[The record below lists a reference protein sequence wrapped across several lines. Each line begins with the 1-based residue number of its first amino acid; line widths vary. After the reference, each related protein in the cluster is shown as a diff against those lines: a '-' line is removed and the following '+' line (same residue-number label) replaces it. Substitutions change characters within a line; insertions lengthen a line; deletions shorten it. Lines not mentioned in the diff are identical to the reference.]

1 MLSSSEERVLEQI
14 LENLNQGIVYVDQE
28 RKIRLCN
35 KKAKEITGIAFGAHD
50 SHEAG
55 CIADGDVVILADNM
69 VGDDDGNLSAAEFR
83 KLNITDEIKKD
94 EMLVAVGV
102 YQNEKIDPIFKH
114 VREHN
119 LGVPLVLDANYY
131 GFSVKASIDT
141 AKKTTEITV
150 NAKTY
155 TLPYYRAIANMVIID
170 GRTGR
175 VKFFQAKGYSTRGE
189 DAGEILRGK
198 PFQAKKNEAN
208 DRDVL
213 GKPFLELFDNSELSQ
228 MLFSV
233 MDGKAGPIKNWIYE
247 LNKRPVIGNI
257 FPGLSGQNGSGYEGV
272 FLTIEDAARLE
283 TLLEERNELLRQME
297 ARNEYAHQRQ
307 TPDFPEELLDDFAGR
322 SEKAKAVK
330 YMAYKASQSR
340 FNVLLTGESGTGK
353 TKLARAIHQ
362 LGNPQAPFVEVNCS
376 AIAPSLFESE
386 LFGYVGGA
394 FTGAKSEGKVGFFEA
409 ADRGTIF
416 LDEIGEMAPEI
427 QVKLLHVL
435 QNKTIYRVGSSKPV
449 KIDVRVIAATNKNVE
464 EEVAQGRIRQD
475 LYYRLNVFP
484 IHVPPIREHK
494 ADLYLLINQLL
505 LQICRDYGLE
515 PKQFSGEAIQQM
527 LSYDWPGNVRE
538 LENVIERAIS
548 ICDSDIVYA
557 EHLCIGSEQ
566 TPVTM
571 KEILAQEEKRV
582 MEMTLMK
589 YNGDKQ
595 KAMKEL
601 DVSKSVFY
609 DKLKRYQIK

>member
-233 MDGKAGPIKNWIYE
+233 MDGKAGPIKN
-247 LNKRPVIGNI
+247 
-257 FPGLSGQNGSGYEGV
+257 
-272 FLTIEDAARLE
+272 
-283 TLLEERNELLRQME
+283 
-297 ARNEYAHQRQ
+297 
-307 TPDFPEELLDDFAGR
+307 
-322 SEKAKAVK
+322 
-330 YMAYKASQSR
+330 
-340 FNVLLTGESGTGK
+340 
-353 TKLARAIHQ
+353 
-362 LGNPQAPFVEVNCS
+362 
-376 AIAPSLFESE
+376 
-386 LFGYVGGA
+386 
-394 FTGAKSEGKVGFFEA
+394 
-409 ADRGTIF
+409 
-416 LDEIGEMAPEI
+416 
-427 QVKLLHVL
+427 
-435 QNKTIYRVGSSKPV
+435 
-449 KIDVRVIAATNKNVE
+449 
-464 EEVAQGRIRQD
+464 
-475 LYYRLNVFP
+475 
-484 IHVPPIREHK
+484 
-494 ADLYLLINQLL
+494 
-505 LQICRDYGLE
+505 
-515 PKQFSGEAIQQM
+515 
-527 LSYDWPGNVRE
+527 
-538 LENVIERAIS
+538 
-548 ICDSDIVYA
+548 
-557 EHLCIGSEQ
+557 
-566 TPVTM
+566 
-571 KEILAQEEKRV
+571 
-582 MEMTLMK
+582 
-589 YNGDKQ
+589 
-595 KAMKEL
+595 
-601 DVSKSVFY
+601 
-609 DKLKRYQIK
+609 

>member
-1 MLSSSEERVLEQI
+1 MLNYSEGRVLEQI
-14 LENLNQGIVYVDQE
+14 MENLNQGIVYVDRE
-28 RKIRLCN
+28 RKICLCN

-50 SHEAG
+50 SHAAG
-55 CIADGDVVILADNM
+55 WIADGDVVILADNM
-69 VGDDDGNLSAAEFR
+69 LGEDDGNLDAEELR
-83 KLNITDEIKKD
+83 TLNIRTEIKKD

-102 YQNEKIDPIFKH
+102 YRNEKIDPVFKH

-119 LGVPLVLDANYY
+119 LGVPLTVDVNYY
-131 GFSVKASIDT
+131 GFSIKSSIDT
-141 AKKTTEITV
+141 SKKITEITV
-150 NAKTY
+150 NEKTY
-155 TLPYYRAIANMVIID
+155 ALPYYRAIANMVVID
-170 GRTGR
+170 GRTGG

-189 DAGEILRGK
+189 DAGELLRGK

-213 GKPFLELFDNSELSQ
+213 GKPFLELFDDSELSA

-233 MDGKAGPIKNWIYE
+233 MDGKAGPVKNWIYE
-247 LNKRPVIGNI
+247 MNKRPVICNI
-257 FPGLSGQNGSGYEGV
+257 FPGGTEKNDKGFEGV

-283 TLLEERNELLRQME
+283 TIMEERNEILRQIE
-297 ARNEYAHQRQ
+297 IRNEYVNQRE
-307 TPDFPEELLDDFAGR
+307 TADFPEELLDDFAGR

-353 TKLARAIHQ
+353 TKLARAIHR
-362 LGNPQAPFVEVNCS
+362 LGNPQAPFVEVNCT

-394 FTGAKSEGKVGFFEA
+394 FTGAKSEGKIGFFEA
-409 ADRGTIF
+409 ADKGTIF

-505 LQICRDYGLE
+505 RGICEDYGLE
-515 PKQFSGEAIQQM
+515 PKQFSGEAIQKM

-557 EHLCIGSEQ
+557 EHLCIGSDRA
-566 TPVTM
+566 PVTM
-571 KEILAQEEKRV
+571 REILAQEEKRV

-595 KAMKEL
+595 KAMEEL
-601 DVSKSVFY
+601 DISKSVFY
-609 DKLKRYQIK
+609 DKLKKYGIK

>member
-1 MLSSSEERVLEQI
+1 MLSSGEGKMLEQI
-14 LENLNQGIVYVDQE
+14 FENLNQGIVYVDRE
-28 RKIRLCN
+28 RRIRLCN
-35 KKAKEITGIAFGAHD
+35 RKAKDITGIAFGAHD
-50 SHEAG
+50 SHAAG
-55 CIADGDVVILADNM
+55 RIADGDVVILADNM
-69 VGDDDGNLSAAEFR
+69 LGDDDGNLNGEDLR
-83 KLNITDEIKKD
+83 KLSITDEIKKD

-102 YQNEKIDPIFKH
+102 YQNEKIAPLFKH

-119 LGVPLVLDANYY
+119 LGVPLVLDVNYY
-131 GFSVKASIDT
+131 GFPIRAAIDT

-170 GRTGR
+170 GRTGG

-198 PFQAKKNEAN
+198 PFQAKRNESN

-213 GKPFLELFDNSELSQ
+213 GKPFLELFDNSELSK
-228 MLFSV
+228 MLFGV
-233 MDGKAGPIKNWIYE
+233 MEGKAGPVRNWIYE
-247 LNKRPVIGNI
+247 MNKRPMICNI
-257 FPGLSGQNGSGYEGV
+257 FPGKIGEQQNGYEGV
-272 FLTIEDAARLE
+272 FLTIEEAARLE
-283 TLLEERNELLRQME
+283 ALMEERNEILRQME
-297 ARNEYAHQRQ
+297 ARNEYVSQRQ
-307 TPDFPEELLDDFAGR
+307 TPDFPEELLDEFAGR

-330 YMAYKASQSR
+330 YMAYRASQSR

-362 LGNPQAPFVEVNCS
+362 LGSPQAPFVEVNCT

-409 ADRGTIF
+409 ADKGTIF

-427 QVKLLHVL
+427 QAKLLHVL

-464 EEVAQGRIRQD
+464 EEVAQGRFRQD

-505 LQICRDYGLE
+505 LQICQDYGLE
-515 PKQFSGEAIQQM
+515 AKQFSGEAIQKM

-548 ICDSDIVYA
+548 ICDSNIVYA

-566 TPVTM
+566 TPTTM

-595 KAMKEL
+595 KAMEEL

-609 DKLKRYQIK
+609 DKMKRYQIK